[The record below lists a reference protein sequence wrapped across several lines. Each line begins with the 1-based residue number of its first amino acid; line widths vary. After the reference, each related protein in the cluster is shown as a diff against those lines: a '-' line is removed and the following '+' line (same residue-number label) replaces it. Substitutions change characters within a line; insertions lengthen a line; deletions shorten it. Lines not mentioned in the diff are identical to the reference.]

1 MPKLVKLKIDE
12 RELTVPEGTLI
23 VNAAREAGVNIPVF
37 CYHPKLKP
45 VGMCRMC
52 LVEIGRPAMDR
63 ATGEV
68 VHEADGSPKIQ
79 FGPKLETACT
89 TPVSE
94 GMRVVTSSEKVLAA
108 RRDIIEFIL
117 TSHPLDCPVCDK
129 GGECPLQNLTLA
141 HGSSES
147 RFRFDEKMHLAKKVP
162 LGELITLDR
171 ERCIQ
176 CGRCVRFQTEI
187 ADDPVIGFYQRG
199 RGFEIVTYSEPGF
212 NSSFSGNTTDI
223 CPVGALTTTDFRFGA
238 RPWEMNSAASIC
250 PLCPVGCNI
259 TINIRREARSKGAK
273 VIKRVMPRENPG
285 VNDLWICDKG
295 RFGYHYVESEN
306 RLTQPLARKDGD
318 LVAVSWDE
326 ALDAAALKIRGVINN
341 MVTLVGGVLSNEDLF
356 TIRQLT
362 ASKCAEPDLY
372 DWMAGG
378 DLTSKV
384 GVGSGSNLAN
394 LGKGDAILIV
404 ACDLHEEAP
413 LWWLRVHQAA
423 ERGAAVI
430 VANPRLTRLDKFATQ
445 KFQYEPGGESAFIS
459 SLLPGKKNEPPEAA
473 KVFSEA
479 ANAVI
484 IYGSEGIGLKGSQK
498 LANTCAELLIQTK
511 HFGRANNGLMAAW
524 RSGNIQGA
532 WDMGFRPSVDL
543 KEKIARAG
551 LLFVAGADPAGDD
564 PELARSVDLASYVI
578 VQELFLT
585 ETAKRADIVFPAQSF
600 VEREGTFTSGDRHLQ
615 RFYQAIPPLEGTR
628 PDFTIAAQV
637 AQHAGVEL
645 ESQSAALILLEI
657 SKLVPAY
664 SSASYQKL
672 TESADPDSTAHRDLY
687 FNGTSYVNRQGFGI
701 QLLSAAERGEKVE
714 IGIVETFRLKTA
726 SKEELLVL
734 PYTSLLDRGSM
745 LTSSTLLDKRMAS
758 SVLRMH
764 PRLAARHS
772 LGQGSMTGLVVDGLT
787 FPIRVELDDNLS
799 EKAAFL
805 PRSTGVP
812 IDEPTIVHLI
822 SMEEMAPTR

>member
-1 MPKLVKLKIDE
+1 MPKLVTLKIDE
-12 RELTVPEGTLI
+12 RELTIAEGTLI
-23 VNAAREAGVNIPVF
+23 VDAARAVGNNIPVF

-52 LVEIGRPAMDR
+52 LVEVGRPMMDR
-63 ATGEV
+63 ATSELIRL
-68 VHEADGSPKIQ
+68 EDGSLKMQ
-79 FGPKLETACT
+79 FGPKMETACT

-94 GMRVVTSSEKVLAA
+94 GMQVITTSPKVQAA
-108 RRDIIEFIL
+108 RRDIIEFLL

-129 GGECPLQNLTLA
+129 GGECPLQDLTFA
-141 HGSSES
+141 YGSDES
-147 RFRFDEKMHLAKKVP
+147 RFRFDEKMHLAKKIP
-162 LGELITLDR
+162 LGELIVLDR

-176 CGRCVRFQTEI
+176 CGRCVRFQVEI

-199 RGFEIVTYSEPGF
+199 RALEIMTDSEPGF
-212 NSSFSGNTTDI
+212 NSIFSGDTTDI
-223 CPVGALTTTDFRFGA
+223 CPVGALTTTDFRFRA

-250 PLCPVGCNI
+250 PFCPVGCNI
-259 TINIRREARSKGAK
+259 TLNVRREARSKGAK
-273 VIKRVMPRENPG
+273 VIKRVMPRENPS
-285 VNDLWICDKG
+285 VNEIWICDKG
-295 RFGYHYVESEN
+295 RFGYHYIESEE
-306 RLTQPLARKDGD
+306 RLTQPLLRKDGE

-378 DLTSKV
+378 DLTAKV
-384 GVGSGSNLAN
+384 GVSSGSNLADM
-394 LGKGDAILIV
+394 GKGDAILVI
-404 ACDLHEEAP
+404 ACDIHEEAP
-413 LWWLRVHQAA
+413 LWWLRVRQAA
-423 ERGAAVI
+423 ERGVAII
-430 VANPRLTRLDKFATQ
+430 VANPRPTRLDKFAAH
-445 KFQYEPGGESAFIS
+445 KFHYEPGGESAFIS
-459 SLLPGKKNEPPEAA
+459 SFLPGKKNEPPEGAR
-473 KVFSEA
+473 VFSEA

-484 IYGSEGIGLKGSQK
+484 IYGSEGLGLKGSQK
-498 LANTCAELLIQTK
+498 LVNTCAELLIQTK
-511 HFGRANNGLMAAW
+511 HFGRVNNGLMAAW

-532 WDMGFRPSVDL
+532 WDMGFRPSAEL

-585 ETAKRADIVFPAQSF
+585 ETAKRADIVFPAQAF

-615 RFYQAIPPLEGTR
+615 RFYQAIPPLVGTR

-664 SSASYQKL
+664 SGTSYQKL
-672 TESADPDSTAHRDLY
+672 IESADPDPTARRDLF
-687 FNGTSYVNRQGFGI
+687 FNGTSYVNRQGYGI
-701 QLLSAAERGEKVE
+701 QLLSASERGEKVE
-714 IGIVETFRLKTA
+714 IGKAQTFRLRA
-726 SKEELLVL
+726 AGKEELLVL
-734 PYTSLLDRGSM
+734 PYTSLLDHGSM
-745 LTSSTLLDKRMAS
+745 LTPSSLLEKRVAS
-758 SVLRMH
+758 AVLRMH
-764 PRLAARHS
+764 PRLAARRS
-772 LGQGSMTGLVVDGLT
+772 LGQGSMVGLLVDGLT
-787 FPIRVELDDNLS
+787 YPVRVELDDNLS

-812 IDEPTIVHLI
+812 IQEPSIVHLV
-822 SMEEMAPTR
+822 SMEEMALTR